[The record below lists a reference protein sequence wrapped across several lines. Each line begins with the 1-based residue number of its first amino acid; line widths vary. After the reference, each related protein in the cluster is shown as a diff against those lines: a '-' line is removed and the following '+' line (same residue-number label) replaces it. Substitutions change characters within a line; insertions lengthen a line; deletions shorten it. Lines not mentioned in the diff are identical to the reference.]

1 MGSEFVKN
9 NKNNCKIIY
18 KNKEY
23 ELREYINI
31 KDNKKEKIEIKLKGI
46 NNIKNMSHMF
56 AECKSLSSLPEISKW
71 NTSNVTYMNG
81 MFSCESLSSLP
92 DI

>member
-1 MGSEFVKN
+1 MKKNSVKIFGSEFVKN

-18 KNKEY
+18 ENKEY

-46 NNIKNMSHMF
+46 NNITNMGHMF
-56 AECKSLSSLPEISKW
+56 AECKSLSSLPEIS
-71 NTSNVTYMNG
+71 
-81 MFSCESLSSLP
+81 
-92 DI
+92 